1 MKAEVD
7 GAGKRSLY
15 REYKKKLNRY
25 EFALN
30 ISSFSIQFLMYNN
43 NNNYNIFDFYSAHI
57 QKFKALYK

>member
-7 GAGKRSLY
+7 GAGKISLY
-15 REYKKKLNRY
+15 RVYKKKLNRY

-30 ISSFSIQFLMYNN
+30 ISSFSIHFLMY

-57 QKFKALYK
+57 QKFKALQK